1 MVDTHSHI
9 YVEDFEQD
17 LDDVVQRALQVGV
30 DKIFLPNI
38 NEESIAPM
46 FALAERYPNTCY
58 PMIGLHP
65 EDVKENWQPVLE
77 RMAPYL
83 SKVIAVGE
91 AGLDFY
97 WDATYKKEQIEALR
111 KQLETEIK
119 KFAKDI
125 KEKYIEVLILLIL
138 EFYSFLMKVCML
150 N

>member
-17 LDDVVQRALQVGV
+17 LDDVVQRALQVGI

-46 FALAERYPNTCY
+46 FSLAERYPNTCY

-97 WDATYKKEQIEALR
+97 WR
-111 KQLETEIK
+111 
-119 KFAKDI
+119 
-125 KEKYIEVLILLIL
+125 
-138 EFYSFLMKVCML
+138 
-150 N
+150 